1 MGLIPYLETFNQSL
15 YQTTRSVHMN
25 VYQDFSCS
33 TCLCHWKEVTQCTL
47 NNFVDDTNLG
57 EPVHKLE
64 DRAATQRGLDRWEEL
79 ADIKIMKLK
88 KGQMYSLTHGK
99 PASNSV
105 IGWRLRN

>member
-15 YQTTRSVHMN
+15 YQTTWSVHMN